1 LSENWQCKV
10 YCVKESLQKPFCET
24 DGLIKLE
31 DCAVNKKSPLS
42 GFLTVILIG
51 GLVLASAMRF
61 GTVHAK
67 PSVPEFTVKLVAH
80 PYDVP
85 PTTTTTIDQYTGK
98 EIVTT
103 TPGYHVENK
112 SIEITINNQP
122 FTPYTDAEGHL
133 INLYYN
139 VRFKGHF
146 GQESDWKELYPYE
159 PIRNG
164 IFGTY
169 HQNPPQSS
177 SEYTVISFP
186 AEYPDGALVDF
197 QVQTMEGFYTE
208 WWPFPGVPGMAW
220 QFTGESS
227 DWINTQ
233 TLTIGEGQ
241 TPTPSPTT
249 TPTPTAPNMGPT
261 SPPSHEPALTQEQLE
276 TIIGVAI
283 AAAVIGAGLGLLIY
297 LIKRK

>member
-1 LSENWQCKV
+1 MIC
-10 YCVKESLQKPFCET
+10 
-24 DGLIKLE
+24 
-31 DCAVNKKSPLS
+31 
-42 GFLTVILIG
+42 
-51 GLVLASAMRF
+51 GLVLVVMRF

-67 PSVPEFTVKLVAH
+67 PSVPEFTVTLVAH

-112 SIEITINNQP
+112 SIEITIKNQP
-122 FTPYTDAEGHL
+122 FNPYTDAEGHL

-146 GQESDWKELYPYE
+146 GQNSDWKELYPYE
-159 PIRNG
+159 AIRNG
-164 IFGTY
+164 ESGTY

-177 SEYTVISFP
+177 SEHTVISFP
-186 AEYPDGALVDF
+186 AEFPDDAVVDF

-208 WWPFPGVPGMAW
+208 WAPFTAIPIIAW
-220 QFTGESS
+220 RFTGESS
-227 DWINTQ
+227 DWSNTQ
-233 TLTIGEGQ
+233 TLTIGENQ
-241 TPTPSPTT
+241 TPVPSPEITPMPTASPAATPTPPQ
-249 TPTPTAPNMGPT
+249 
-261 SPPSHEPALTQEQLE
+261 EPQQTDQEIL
-276 TIIGVAI
+276 IGGAI
-283 AAAVIGAGLGLLIY
+283 AAAVIGAGLVMLIY

>member
-1 LSENWQCKV
+1 M
-10 YCVKESLQKPFCET
+10 
-24 DGLIKLE
+24 
-31 DCAVNKKSPLS
+31 NKRFTFVL
-42 GFLTVILIG
+42 V
-51 GLVLASAMRF
+51 LVLASSSLMLVKPAQSAI
-61 GTVHAK
+61 TK
-67 PSVPEFTVKLVAH
+67 PSVPQFTVKLVAH

-85 PTTTTTIDQYTGK
+85 PTATTTIDQYTGK

-122 FTPYTDAEGHL
+122 FAPYADAEGHH

-146 GQESDWKELYPYE
+146 GQDWEELYPYE

-164 IFGTY
+164 EFGTY

-177 SEYTVISFP
+177 SGYTVISFP

-197 QVQTMEGFYTE
+197 QVQTLEGFYTE
-208 WWPFPGVPGMAW
+208 WWPFTGVSGMAW

-227 DWINTQ
+227 DWSNTQ
-233 TLTIGEGQ
+233 TLTIGGSVPTATPNPSPSQ
-241 TPTPSPTT
+241 STPTPNESASPSQ
-249 TPTPTAPNMGPT
+249 NPT
-261 SPPSHEPALTQEQLE
+261 STPGSSDTQSGVLFGLSGEQTAL
-276 TIIGVAI
+276 
-283 AAAVIGAGLGLLIY
+283 AVSCVSVVVLVVAGLLVYFKKSGG
-297 LIKRK
+297 KTNS

>member
-1 LSENWQCKV
+1 MLAVSSLIL
-10 YCVKESLQKPFCET
+10 VKTAQ
-24 DGLIKLE
+24 
-31 DCAVNKKSPLS
+31 
-42 GFLTVILIG
+42 
-51 GLVLASAMRF
+51 ASASIP
-61 GTVHAK
+61 K

-122 FTPYTDAEGHL
+122 FAPYTDAEGHL

-139 VRFKGHF
+139 VRVKGHF
-146 GQESDWKELYPYE
+146 GQDWDWKELYPYE

-164 IFGTY
+164 EFGTY

-177 SEYTVISFP
+177 SGYTVISCP

-197 QVQTMEGFYTE
+197 QVQTLEGFYTE
-208 WWPFPGVPGMAW
+208 WWPFTAVPGMAW
-220 QFTGESS
+220 QFTGKSS
-227 DWINTQ
+227 DWSNIQ
-233 TLTIGEGQ
+233 TMSIPDGSISISTS
-241 TPTPSPTT
+241 PPTT
-249 TPTPTAPNMGPT
+249 TSPSPASTPDQTTEPTTNET
-261 SPPSHEPALTQEQLE
+261 SQTLQLE
-276 TIIGVAI
+276 AIIGTIIAI
-283 AAAVIGAGLGLLIY
+283 ALASAVLLVY
-297 LIKRK
+297 FKKRKH